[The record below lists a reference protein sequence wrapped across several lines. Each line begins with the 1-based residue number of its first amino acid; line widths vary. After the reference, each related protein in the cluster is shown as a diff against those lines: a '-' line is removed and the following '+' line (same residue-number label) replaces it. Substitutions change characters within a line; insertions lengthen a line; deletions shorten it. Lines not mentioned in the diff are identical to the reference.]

1 MKYIGRQIHRD
12 IKQMS
17 SFQMSWRRGGSG
29 VYANEYEFSLG
40 CDENVLKLHNDD
52 DGTTPQIH

>member
-1 MKYIGRQIHRD
+1 MFVAFLVWSVNWICGDAKELQ
-12 IKQMS
+12 K
-17 SFQMSWRRGGSG
+17 G

-52 DGTTPQIH
+52 DGKTPQIH